1 MVKIKD
7 VCVQFFLFVGVFVGT
22 FGGLWYFNKYKKIA
36 HCHILTP
43 LEEEIH
49 LWPEYKD
56 FFYKYRNKFNI
67 VYRNVSKFLLKQIQE
82 KISRTEDVSI
92 LFLTFLGGNPHVL
105 FLDHKM
111 RELEVHN
118 VTKWQPEAIADLI
131 RSRGFKE
138 EEITADHPGFKETQE
153 YFEKMKASMSKEEY
167 EKLLKEMEDLMG
179 KPKEEGLKID
189 DSANREE
196 VFFDPE
202 EKKKYDE
209 YEKNKKIAEE
219 ERQA

>member
-49 LWPEYKD
+49 LWPEYKE

-67 VYRNVSKFLLKQIQE
+67 VYRNVSKFLLKQIEE

-92 LFLTFLGGNPHVL
+92 
-105 FLDHKM
+105 
-111 RELEVHN
+111 
-118 VTKWQPEAIADLI
+118 
-131 RSRGFKE
+131 
-138 EEITADHPGFKETQE
+138 
-153 YFEKMKASMSKEEY
+153 
-167 EKLLKEMEDLMG
+167 
-179 KPKEEGLKID
+179 
-189 DSANREE
+189 
-196 VFFDPE
+196 
-202 EKKKYDE
+202 
-209 YEKNKKIAEE
+209 
-219 ERQA
+219 